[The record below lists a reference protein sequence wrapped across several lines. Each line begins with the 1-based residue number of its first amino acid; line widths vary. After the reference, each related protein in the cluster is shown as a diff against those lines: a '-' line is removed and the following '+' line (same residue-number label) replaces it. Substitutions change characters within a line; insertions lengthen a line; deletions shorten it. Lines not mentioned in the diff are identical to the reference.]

1 MKKTLISLLL
11 LKEGGLKTK
20 HLIID
25 SNKTSQFASGIALIA
40 PFITGGLK
48 LTIKQSLVSKPY
60 FDMTLKMMRECGIS
74 ISNIGNSIII
84 KEGRYKKPYLNI
96 ESDWTSISYIYEIVA
111 FSKNTT
117 ITCSK
122 FHQESL
128 QGDSNLILFFSLLG
142 VETTFK
148 KKEVLITKVSSFIKP
163 KLIEWN
169 ICNNPDLF
177 LTYVVTCLGLGINL
191 KLTGINSLN
200 YKESNRLQVIKKELL
215 KFNAS
220 VKIKDNV
227 FFLDTSGV
235 DLKFSSITTY
245 FDHRVALAF
254 SPLVI
259 LTKKIEIDNYD
270 VVSKSYPQF
279 WSDLKKIGIKIITNN
294 KSL

>member
-1 MKKTLISLLL
+1 M
-11 LKEGGLKTK
+11 
-20 HLIID
+20 
-25 SNKTSQFASGIALIA
+25 
-40 PFITGGLK
+40 
-48 LTIKQSLVSKPY
+48 
-60 FDMTLKMMRECGIS
+60 
-74 ISNIGNSIII
+74 
-84 KEGRYKKPYLNI
+84 
-96 ESDWTSISYIYEIVA
+96 
-111 FSKNTT
+111 
-117 ITCSK
+117 
-122 FHQESL
+122 
-128 QGDSNLILFFSLLG
+128 ILFFSLLG

-148 KKEVLITKVSSFIKP
+148 KNEVLITKVSSFIKP
-163 KLIEWN
+163 KLIEWD

-191 KLTGINSLN
+191 KLTGIKSLN

-220 VKIKDNV
+220 VKIKDNI

-235 DLKFSSITTY
+235 DLKFSSITTH